1 MTNKFRIQDGI
12 IFPDGTEQI
21 TAGGGGI
28 QGIQG
33 LQGVD
38 GSPGGAQGLQGL
50 QGADG
55 IQGPTGLD
63 GASGT
68 PGMDGAPGSPGIDGA
83 QGTQGLQGAD
93 GATGVPG
100 NDGTQGIQGLQGIDG
115 TGGTQGTQGT
125 QGITGPADLD
135 DSFESKSSATG
146 VVTHDCT
153 SNRIFIHSTVS
164 ANFTANLTNL
174 NLTSGS
180 ATVVTL
186 LINQGA
192 TAYICNAIQIGG
204 VGQTITWQGS
214 TSAPSG
220 NANKKDAMAFSIF
233 NVAGTYTVLGQLVSF
248 G

>member
-1 MTNKFRIQDGI
+1 MANKFRIQDGI

-38 GSPGGAQGLQGL
+38 GSPGGAQGVQGL

-55 IQGPTGLD
+55 VQGLQGAD
-63 GASGT
+63 GAAGIPGNDGT
-68 PGMDGAPGSPGIDGA
+68 P
-83 QGTQGLQGAD
+83 GTQGLQGAD
-93 GATGVPG
+93 GAIGIPG
-100 NDGTQGIQGLQGIDG
+100 NDGTPGTQGTQGIQGLQGTDG
-115 TGGTQGTQGT
+115 TSIQGIQGT
-125 QGITGPADLD
+125 TGPADLD

-146 VVTHDCT
+146 TVTHDCT
-153 SNRIFIHSTVS
+153 SNRIFIHSSVS

-174 NLTSGS
+174 NLASGS

-192 TAYICNAIQIGG
+192 IAYICNAIQIGG

-233 NVAGTYTVLGQLVSF
+233 NISGTYTVLGQLVSF